1 MARPVV
7 LESQREE
14 WRREFAAENVW
25 VSQWPRRLVDLSSAV
40 AVAAVVLDVAM
51 TYFALSDPGY
61 SERNPFVASAMASI
75 GLTPTLL
82 VAALVRV
89 ALIGT
94 LAYLAT
100 RAVRP
105 VVRYAALTTM
115 VGAAV
120 WWCAVDFSNA
130 VALARGPMGR

>member
-25 VSQWPRRLVDLSSAV
+25 TSQWPRRLVDLSSAV

-51 TYFALSDPGY
+51 TYFALSDSGY
-61 SERNPFVASAMASI
+61 TERNPFVASAMASI

-82 VAALVRV
+82 VAAFVRV

-100 RAVRP
+100 RA
-105 VVRYAALTTM
+105 
-115 VGAAV
+115 
-120 WWCAVDFSNA
+120 
-130 VALARGPMGR
+130 